1 MQATLTPEPRSLAFQ
16 RFAVPAALPAGTWTG
31 PWVEPGFEI
40 HEVIP
45 SWNAHTPPGSLV
57 EVELQARSADGS
69 ETGWY
74 SLGRWTFADDAIE
87 RTSVSGQDD
96 AFGSVATDTFR
107 AAVDLVAYRLR
118 VTLAAGGEGLPVIRL
133 LGAIAS
139 SAETVAREV
148 SAPGAAA
155 GLELEVPPLSQ
166 SIHDGEYP
174 QYGGGGAAWCSPTS
188 TAMVMAYWNIGPS
201 AADLAWIDATLAD
214 PCVDHAARFTFDAA
228 YDGTGNWPF
237 NTAYAAHF
245 GLDAF
250 VTRLR
255 SLRDAELFI
264 AAGIPLV
271 ASIAAGPGELGGF
284 QLPQG
289 TAGHLV
295 VIVGFTDEG
304 DPIVNDPAAPSN
316 DGVRRSYDRLQLERA
331 WLEGSGGAVYV
342 ITPPGTPLPPSPGNW

>member
-1 MQATLTPEPRSLAFQ
+1 M
-16 RFAVPAALPAGTWTG
+16 
-31 PWVEPGFEI
+31 
-40 HEVIP
+40 
-45 SWNAHTPPGSLV
+45 
-57 EVELQARSADGS
+57 
-69 ETGWY
+69 
-74 SLGRWTFADDAIE
+74 
-87 RTSVSGQDD
+87 
-96 AFGSVATDTFR
+96 
-107 AAVDLVAYRLR
+107 
-118 VTLAAGGEGLPVIRL
+118 RL

-139 SAETVAREV
+139 SAGTAARET
-148 SAPGAAA
+148 SAPGVAA
-155 GLELEVPPLSQ
+155 GIELRVRPYAQ
-166 SIHDGEYP
+166 SIHTGEYP
-174 QYGGGGAAWCSPTS
+174 QYGGGGAAWCSAAS
-188 TAMVMAYWNIGPS
+188 TAMVMEYWGLGPS
-201 AADLAWIDATLAD
+201 AAELAWVDPALAD

-255 SLRDAELFI
+255 SLAEAELFL

-271 ASIAAGPGELGGF
+271 ASIAAGPGELDGF
-284 QLPQG
+284 LLPQG

-316 DGVRRSYDRLQLERA
+316 DAVRRSYDRAQFERV

-342 ITPPGTPLPPSPGNW
+342 ITPPGTALPPSPGNW

>member
-1 MQATLTPEPRSLAFQ
+1 
-16 RFAVPAALPAGTWTG
+16 VPTELPAGTWAG

-45 SWNAHTPPGSLV
+45 SWNAETPPGSLV
-57 EVELQARSADGS
+57 EVELQARTPDGS
-69 ETGWY
+69 ETAWY
-74 SLGRWTFADDAIE
+74 ALGRWTFDDDAFE
-87 RTSVSGQDD
+87 RTSVLGQED

-107 AAVDLVAYRLR
+107 ASAPLVAYRLR
-118 VTLAAGGEGLPVIRL
+118 LTLTAAGSGPPVVRL
-133 LGAIAS
+133 LAAIAS
-139 SAETVAREV
+139 SAGVTARDS

-155 GLELEVPPLSQ
+155 GIELAVPPYAQ
-166 SIHDGEYP
+166 STHHGEYP
-174 QYGGGGAAWCSPTS
+174 QYGGGGAAWCSAAS
-188 TAMVMAYWNIGPS
+188 TAMVLEHWGRGPS
-201 AADLAWIDATLAD
+201 PADLAWVDPAIAD

-255 SLRDAELFI
+255 SLAEAELFL

-271 ASIAAGPGELGGF
+271 ASIAAGAGELDGF
-284 QLPQG
+284 LLSQG

-295 VIVGFTDEG
+295 VIVGFTDGG

-316 DGVRRSYDRLQLERA
+316 EAVRRTYDRMQFERV
-331 WLEGSGGAVYV
+331 WLKGSGGAVYV
-342 ITPPGTPLPPSPGNW
+342 ITPPGTALPPSRGNW

>member
-1 MQATLTPEPRSLAFQ
+1 M
-16 RFAVPAALPAGTWTG
+16 WTG
-31 PWVEPGFEI
+31 PWAEPGFEL

-45 SWNAHTPPGSLV
+45 SWNARTPAGALV
-57 EVELQARSADGS
+57 EVELQARTAGGT

-74 SLGRWTFADDAIE
+74 SLGRWTFDDEAFA
-87 RTSVSGQDD
+87 RTSVPGQED
-96 AFGSVATDTFR
+96 AFGGVATDTFR
-107 AAVDLVAYRLR
+107 AGASLTAFRLR
-118 VTLAAGGEGLPVIRL
+118 LTLTAGRHEPPVVRL

-139 SAETVAREV
+139 SVGPAVGEL
-148 SAPGAAA
+148 SAPGGAT
-155 GLELEVPPLSQ
+155 GIELAVPQYAQ
-166 SIHDGEYP
+166 SIHGEST

-188 TAMVMAYWNIGPS
+188 TAMVMEYWDYWPS
-201 AADLAWIDATLAD
+201 AADLLPGGPPITDT
-214 PCVDHAARFTFDAA
+214 CVDHAARFTYDAA

-255 SLRDAELFI
+255 SLAEAELFL

-271 ASIAAGPGELGGF
+271 ASIAAGPGELVGF
-284 QLPQG
+284 GLPQG

-295 VIVGFTDEG
+295 VIVGFTDNG

-316 DGVRRSYDRLQLERA
+316 DAVRRTYGRHQFERV

-342 ITPPGTPLPPSPGNW
+342 ITPPDTALPPSSGNW